1 MGKIKIFTISLLTMT
16 VNPKVHSVIKI
27 LKTRET
33 FTIKINTYGLAQIK
47 DFTAINLNWIS

>member
-33 FTIKINTYGLAQIK
+33 FTIKQQLKFKKTI
-47 DFTAINLNWIS
+47 F